1 MPRAGGLQTAPRTK
15 QYAYLFFTN
24 ADGHIPDAPR
34 DAYWAAGQGT
44 SFILVI
50 PSLDIVAA
58 RAGPEWA
65 VGEAEHYVGLVANA
79 VR

>member
-1 MPRAGGLQTAPRTK
+1 MP
-15 QYAYLFFTN
+15 FWTN
-24 ADGHIPDAPR
+24 ADGHVPGRPR
-34 DAYWAAGQGT
+34 DANWAAGQGT

-65 VGEAEHYVGLVANA
+65 AGEAEHYASLVARA